1 MNDMRLTFRRFKDGD
16 NQDVELRERIFV
28 TDKSYKCPTYIHR
41 TPPCQGS
48 CPSGEDI
55 RGWLNIARGIE
66 KPPVGMTWQEYAFK
80 RITEA
85 NPFPSVMGRVCP
97 ALCQDGCN
105 RSEVEGYV
113 GINAVEHH
121 IGDFALEHGLPLH
134 PAGAPTGKRVALV
147 GGGIA
152 SLTCAYQLRR
162 MGHACTIFEARAE
175 LGGMM
180 RYGIPGYRVP
190 RDVLDSEIRRV
201 LDLGIEVRRG
211 VKIGVHITMEQLQ
224 QEFGAVF
231 VGLGAQAGSALDVPG
246 SKEAPNSVSGIE
258 FLEAFNEGRLKY
270 GAQRVLV
277 IGGGDTAM
285 DVAAVARRIG
295 FIPGAA
301 GKDLP
306 ETVLGNR
313 ASQETVAAARQ
324 NAEVTI
330 VYRRP
335 VEKMPATKME
345 IEHCLLEGVQI
356 MPSLVPLEVVVE
368 NGRATALRVQEAD
381 WSTGKMVL
389 KDGTVRDIP
398 CDLIVAA
405 IGQFGDLT
413 GLEAMDNG
421 KNLISADS
429 YYRWPKGKGIFVGG
443 DVVKPNLL
451 TTAVGHGSIAAQAI
465 DHYLRGEDQPR
476 QPKVNVHHFN
486 MLEKLKESGHEP
498 SAYDH
503 VQRGGTD
510 EAEYAVHNYE
520 DLAKSQVVPAKDLF
534 LGHFKYTER
543 LTRSEKTIDASNVL
557 GNFESRLM
565 TLPEKQAQAEAL
577 RCMSC
582 GMCFECDNC
591 MIYCPQQ
598 AVTKLPKSERTLGRY
613 VTTDYSKCIGCHICK
628 DVCPTA
634 YIQMGLER

>member
-1 MNDMRLTFRRFKDGD
+1 VNDMHLTFRRFKDGD
-16 NQDVELRERIFV
+16 SEALELREQIFV

-41 TPPCQGS
+41 TPPCQAG
-48 CPSGEDI
+48 CPSGEDV
-55 RGWLNIARGIE
+55 RGWLNIVRGIE
-66 KPPVGMTWQEYAFK
+66 KPPAGTAWQEYAFS

-97 ALCQDGCN
+97 ALCQDDCN
-105 RSEVEGYV
+105 RNDVEDHV
-113 GINAVEHH
+113 GINSVEHY
-121 IGDFALEHGLPLH
+121 IGDYALEQGLKLH
-134 PAGAPTGKRVALV
+134 PAGAATGKKVALV

-152 SLTCAYQLRR
+152 SLSCAYQLRR
-162 MGHACTIFEARAE
+162 MGHACTIFEAHDK

-190 RDVLDSEIRRV
+190 RDVLDKEIQRV
-201 LDLGIEVRRG
+201 LDLGVEVRTS
-211 VKIGVHITMEQLQ
+211 VKIGVDIPLEQLER
-224 QEFGAVF
+224 EFDAVF
-231 VGLGAQAGSALDVPG
+231 IGLGAQAGSALDVPG
-246 SKEAPNSVSGIE
+246 AKEAPNCISGID
-258 FLEAFNEGRLKY
+258 FLEAFNVGRLQY

-285 DVAAVARRIG
+285 DVAAVARRVG
-295 FIPGAA
+295 FIPQAA
-301 GKDLP
+301 ERDLP
-306 ETVLGNR
+306 EYVLIHR
-313 ASQETVAAARQ
+313 TAQETSPVARQ

-345 IEHCLLEGVQI
+345 IEHCLAEGVNI
-356 MPSLVPLEVVVE
+356 MPSLVPLEVVLQ
-368 NGRATALRVQEAD
+368 NGRAVALRVQEVD
-381 WSTGKMVL
+381 WSTGKMVM
-389 KDGTVRDIP
+389 KEGTQKDIP

-405 IGQFGDLT
+405 IGQFGDMQ
-413 GLEAMDNG
+413 GLEPLDNG
-421 KNLISADS
+421 KGLVSADS

-451 TTAVGHGSIAAQAI
+451 TTAVGHGSIAAKSI
-465 DHYLRGEDQPR
+465 GHYMRGEDQPR
-476 QPKVNVHHFN
+476 QPKVNVHHFD
-486 MLEKLKESGHEP
+486 MLEKLEETGHQP
-498 SAYDH
+498 AAYDH
-503 VQRGGTD
+503 AQRTGTC
-510 EAEYAVHNYE
+510 EADYAVHNYE
-520 DLAKSQVVPAKDLF
+520 DLGKTQVVPSSDLF
-534 LGHFKYTER
+534 LGHFRYTGR
-543 LTRSEKTIDASNVL
+543 IHRSEKTINASNVL
-557 GNFESRLM
+557 GNFDSRLQ
-565 TLPEKQAQAEAL
+565 TLSEQQARAEAG

-598 AVTKLPKSERTLGRY
+598 AVTKLPKNERTLGRY

>member
-1 MNDMRLTFRRFKDGD
+1 M
-16 NQDVELRERIFV
+16 
-28 TDKSYKCPTYIHR
+28 
-41 TPPCQGS
+41 
-48 CPSGEDI
+48 
-55 RGWLNIARGIE
+55 
-66 KPPVGMTWQEYAFK
+66 
-80 RITEA
+80 
-85 NPFPSVMGRVCP
+85 
-97 ALCQDGCN
+97 
-105 RSEVEGYV
+105 
-113 GINAVEHH
+113 
-121 IGDFALEHGLPLH
+121 
-134 PAGAPTGKRVALV
+134 
-147 GGGIA
+147 
-152 SLTCAYQLRR
+152 
-162 MGHACTIFEARAE
+162 
-175 LGGMM
+175 
-180 RYGIPGYRVP
+180 
-190 RDVLDSEIRRV
+190 
-201 LDLGIEVRRG
+201 
-211 VKIGVHITMEQLQ
+211 
-224 QEFGAVF
+224 
-231 VGLGAQAGSALDVPG
+231 
-246 SKEAPNSVSGIE
+246 
-258 FLEAFNEGRLKY
+258 
-270 GAQRVLV
+270 
-277 IGGGDTAM
+277 
-285 DVAAVARRIG
+285 
-295 FIPGAA
+295 
-301 GKDLP
+301 
-306 ETVLGNR
+306 LGNR
-313 ASQETVAAARQ
+313 LSQETVAAARQ

-335 VEKMPATKME
+335 VAKMPATKME
-345 IEHCLLEGVQI
+345 IEHCLLEGVAI

-421 KNLISADS
+421 KNLINADS

-451 TTAVGHGSIAAQAI
+451 TTAVGHGVVAAQAI
-465 DHYLRGEDQPR
+465 DHYMRGEDQPR
-476 QPKVNVHHFN
+476 LPKVNVHHFN
-486 MLEKLKESGHEP
+486 MLEKLTETGHEP
-498 SAYDH
+498 AAYDH

-520 DLAKSQVVPAKDLF
+520 DLGKTQVVPASDLF

-543 LTRSEKTIDASNVL
+543 LKRSEHTIDASNVL

-598 AVTKLPKSERTLGRY
+598 AVTKLPKSERSLGRY